1 MKLAL
6 AQMKMAK
13 DIEHNLF
20 KTLGLIHE
28 AGVRGAD
35 LILFPEIQLTPFF
48 PQYQG
53 MDVSNYVLREEDAA
67 VHAVREACRSSRIF
81 AAPNFYLRYDEKQYD
96 TSLLIDRDGQIVGR
110 QKMVHVAQCPC
121 FYEQDYYTPSDEG
134 FQVFDTELGK
144 FGIVV
149 CFDRHYPESIRTEAL
164 RGADLILVPTANTS
178 AEPSELFRWEIK
190 IQAFQNSVFI
200 AMCNRVGREGS
211 MHFSGESIL
220 CGPDGATLALAG
232 GEEEL
237 LLCEVDLP
245 FAHSQQTAKPYTQL
259 RRPECYE

>member
-1 MKLAL
+1 
-6 AQMKMAK
+6 
-13 DIEHNLF
+13 
-20 KTLGLIHE
+20 
-28 AGVRGAD
+28 
-35 LILFPEIQLTPFF
+35 
-48 PQYQG
+48 
-53 MDVSNYVLREEDAA
+53 
-67 VHAVREACRSSRIF
+67 
-81 AAPNFYLRYDEKQYD
+81 
-96 TSLLIDRDGQIVGR
+96 
-110 QKMVHVAQCPC
+110 MVHVAQCPC

-144 FGIVV
+144 LGIVV

-178 AEPSELFRWEIK
+178 AEPSELFQWEIK

-200 AMCNRVGREGS
+200 AMCNRVGQEGD

-245 FAHSQQTAKPYTQL
+245 SASRQRTAKPYTQL